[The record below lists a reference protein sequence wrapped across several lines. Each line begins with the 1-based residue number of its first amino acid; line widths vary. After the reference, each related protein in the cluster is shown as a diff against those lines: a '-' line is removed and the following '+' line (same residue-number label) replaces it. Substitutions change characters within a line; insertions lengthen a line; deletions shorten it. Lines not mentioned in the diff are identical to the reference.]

1 MEVVWYNYFLLRG
14 ELKVRTN
21 HTKILRYQNQEL
33 IHYDQQLKGEAV
45 TLFNKM
51 GVKFEKKKIIPQEGG
66 IYANKM
72 GNLVDDNA
80 SMSEYS
86 CSPTCMH
93 LVGRVYEGQ
102 ECPVCHNI
110 VKNNYTIT
118 FDRNGWINLGTHKV
132 LQPQPYA
139 KVKDLIGPE
148 AFDEIIDFN
157 DNLDLQGNIIIG
169 SDDDKKHPF
178 KKIGMI
184 EFYKRFEEIITYYG
198 KLKKKPEEAEFLI
211 RFKNRIWTS
220 KINVL
225 SQELRPAFINSSEK
239 KFRFDSINLI
249 YSVIINNASLIA
261 KAEITNQYMNIN
273 KYLYTIQTKLFNLY
287 DSILQKLD
295 GKKQLPRRK
304 IQGTKVS
311 WSSRMV
317 ITANTGETYGI
328 DHIVISYKAFLEL
341 YTYEIMNCLKRGIV
355 TDAFKD
361 RTFYEIAEWLDVE
374 KYSNRVH
381 PALYRIMK
389 WLIDNNKDGLYC
401 LVNRPPTMDIG
412 SLQVLRIVDV
422 LPNAVEKH
430 MQVPLT
436 SLIAWNAD
444 FDGDTL
450 SLYSLKEKN
459 IIEAFS
465 KGFNPRN
472 LIVNKV
478 SGYKVY
484 NSAFGLPKDLAMFL
498 FSFVPNESYKFR
510 NPESELNRKGNF

>member
-1 MEVVWYNYFLLRG
+1 MVYRG
-14 ELKVRTN
+14 
-21 HTKILRYQNQEL
+21 IQY
-33 IHYDQQLKGEAV
+33 
-45 TLFNKM
+45 
-51 GVKFEKKKIIPQEGG
+51 
-66 IYANKM
+66 
-72 GNLVDDNA
+72 
-80 SMSEYS
+80 
-86 CSPTCMH
+86 
-93 LVGRVYEGQ
+93 
-102 ECPVCHNI
+102 
-110 VKNNYTIT
+110 
-118 FDRNGWINLGTHKV
+118 
-132 LQPQPYA
+132 
-139 KVKDLIGPE
+139 
-148 AFDEIIDFN
+148 
-157 DNLDLQGNIIIG
+157 
-169 SDDDKKHPF
+169 
-178 KKIGMI
+178 
-184 EFYKRFEEIITYYG
+184 
-198 KLKKKPEEAEFLI
+198 KKPEEAEFLI
-211 RFKNRIWTS
+211 KFKNRIWTS

-249 YSVIINNASLIA
+249 YSTIINNASLIA

-273 KYLYTIQTKLFNLY
+273 KYLYTIQTKLFALY
-287 DSILQKLD
+287 DAILQKLD
-295 GKKQLPRRK
+295 GKKKLPRRK

-355 TDAFKD
+355 TDVFKD

-381 PALYRIMK
+381 PALYGIMK
-389 WLIDNNKDGLYC
+389 WLINNNEDGLYC

-412 SLQVLRIVDV
+412 SLQVLKIVDV
-422 LPNAVEKH
+422 LPNAIEKH

-459 IIEAFS
+459 IIEAFN

-472 LIVNKV
+472 LIINKV

-498 FSFVPNESYKFR
+498 FSFVPNESVQFR
-510 NPESELNRKGNF
+510 NPEVVNK